1 MEQKT
6 LRNYLI
12 ALGIVIIAI
21 FLFAKGHKNNVPAPA
36 PQEINPPQE
45 EETIHRTIEITHP
58 AAYDDVPSITIVRKP
73 ASQPK
78 IIPPAEEEN
87 APVTLTVSN
96 PEKNAPPRTLTV
108 SNPSEGSGTTK
119 TGPYP
124 TATERKEMKSRN
136 IVLY

>member
-12 ALGIVIIAI
+12 ALAIVIITI
-21 FLFAKGHKNNVPAPA
+21 FLFAKGHKKNTPAQA

-58 AAYDDVPSITIVRKP
+58 AAYDNVPSITIVRKP
-73 ASQPK
+73 ASQPR

-87 APVTLTVSN
+87 AP
-96 PEKNAPPRTLTV
+96 RTLTV
-108 SNPSEGSGTTK
+108 SGLSEVPGITK

-124 TATERKEMKSRN
+124 TETERKEMKSRN